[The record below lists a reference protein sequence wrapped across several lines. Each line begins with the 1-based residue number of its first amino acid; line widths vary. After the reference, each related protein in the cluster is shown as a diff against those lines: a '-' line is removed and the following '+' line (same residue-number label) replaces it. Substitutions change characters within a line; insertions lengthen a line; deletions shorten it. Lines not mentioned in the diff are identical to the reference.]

1 MSSSRLYV
9 QLGYLLHLSS
19 TTHKN
24 AAAAGFANGP
34 RTYYNYMIWGIP
46 MGKYAQQQC
55 HGMELKSHKKKGSI
69 PPLSHLQTDNV
80 CRFWSSRHVRMNSV
94 IFWSNSLHSTQRFQC
109 PIGKSPSNPGG
120 VDLTCLFGGQKWQV
134 EMWRATDAATPGW
147 TTGWSRTTSWDKLM
161 PLYVGNPMVKYNI
174 NNDNS
179 NNNSKLSKPSQK
191 SP

>member
-55 HGMELKSHKKKGSI
+55 HGMELKSHKKKV
-69 PPLSHLQTDNV
+69 LSHLYPIFKPTMFVDFGVVDMFGWIKYYFGVTRSIQLIDSNV
-80 CRFWSSRHVRMNSV
+80 QLENHLPIREGLISHVCLVAKNGRSRCDEQPMQPH
-94 IFWSNSLHSTQRFQC
+94 
-109 PIGKSPSNPGG
+109 
-120 VDLTCLFGGQKWQV
+120 QV
-134 EMWRATDAATPGW
+134 EPRVEAEQLPE
-147 TTGWSRTTSWDKLM
+147 TSWCHYM
-161 PLYVGNPMVKYNI
+161 WGT
-174 NNDNS
+174 
-179 NNNSKLSKPSQK
+179 QW
-191 SP
+191 

>member
-55 HGMELKSHKKKGSI
+55 HGMELKSHKKKV
-69 PPLSHLQTDNV
+69 LSHLYPIFKPTMFVDFGVVDMFGWIQSYFGVTRSIQLKDSNV
-80 CRFWSSRHVRMNSV
+80 QLEITFQSGRVWSHMSV
-94 IFWSNSLHSTQRFQC
+94 WWPKMAGRDVTSNRCSHTRLNHGLKQNNFLRQVDAIIC
-109 PIGKSPSNPGG
+109 GEPNGK
-120 VDLTCLFGGQKWQV
+120 
-134 EMWRATDAATPGW
+134 
-147 TTGWSRTTSWDKLM
+147 
-161 PLYVGNPMVKYNI
+161 I
-174 NNDNS
+174 
-179 NNNSKLSKPSQK
+179 
-191 SP
+191 